1 MLIDPGTPL
10 LLAVTKDAPFL
21 NDVFTAVNGSITV
34 KTSTVELD
42 HGGAN

>member
-10 LLAVTKDAPFL
+10 LLPVTIDAPFL
-21 NDVFTAVNGSITV
+21 NDVFAVVKGSITV